1 MRTWKQLAHIP
12 SFVSLTLLACKCF
25 VIEWNMVKA
34 FQFQW
39 KWQQCALYCEGVC
52 FSAKYQSGYIITHK
66 WVHIMFY
73 TKCIPCNYII
83 IIINYYYW
91 CEFLDECCSRDYRQS
106 CNVGWVVIP
115 GKMGCDQCET
125 WMAFLCARTEV
136 DGKRK
141 NCHSKLRIPKK

>member
-52 FSAKYQSGYIITHK
+52 FSAKYQSGYINFNTQMSSYYVLHK
-66 WVHIMFY
+66 MY
-73 TKCIPCNYII
+73 PLQL
-83 IIINYYYW
+83 YYYYYKLLLLVW
-91 CEFLDECCSRDYRQS
+91 VF
-106 CNVGWVVIP
+106 GWMLFKRLQTVL
-115 GKMGCDQCET
+115 QCWLSGDPRENGVRPV
-125 WMAFLCARTEV
+125 WDLNGIFVCQNWSWWE
-136 DGKRK
+136 RK
-141 NCHSKLRIPKK
+141 ELSQ